1 MIGGQIEEVNIHIN
15 TTRFNQ
21 GVIESTIEALRRQF
35 NDNGLSEDLLDRL
48 KSSWEKKLK
57 QNSARQENEAR
68 ERQSKKINDHHQS
81 MKQAEEVFKQ

>member
-1 MIGGQIEEVNIHIN
+1 MMTGQIEEVNIHIN

-68 ERQSKKINDHHQS
+68 ERQSKKINDHH
-81 MKQAEEVFKQ
+81 